1 MSDDKNF
8 PRGQL
13 NPHDE
18 GQTEMALFVDKGTT
32 IIMHFTKPIKW
43 LGFSASDARA
53 IGRKLIELANEIE
66 S

>member
-1 MSDDKNF
+1 MSDDKF

-13 NPHDE
+13 NPRDE
-18 GQTEMALFVDKGTT
+18 GQTELALFVDKGTT

-43 LGFSASDARA
+43 LGFSAADARA
-53 IGRKLIELANEIE
+53 IGKRLIELADKIE